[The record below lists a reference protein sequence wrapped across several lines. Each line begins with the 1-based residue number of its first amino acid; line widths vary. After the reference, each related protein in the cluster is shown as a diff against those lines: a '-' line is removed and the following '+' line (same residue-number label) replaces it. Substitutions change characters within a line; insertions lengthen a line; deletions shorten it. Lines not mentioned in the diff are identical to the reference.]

1 MGLCAFCTESLGAT
15 LKYRWITNPVFI
27 FIFSLIAL
35 GTSLW
40 LYIHSYLQV
49 NEAFNEFVR
58 KRNLDPSPLLET
70 ETWVMILIV
79 SILVAL
85 ILIGVVII
93 FVYYQKMI
101 QLYRMQQNFINGFT
115 HELKTPIASLRLFLD
130 TFSKHKLDEASQ
142 KKYLGYMIRDTE
154 RLSDNV
160 NQILN
165 LARIEDKKYEAVWQE
180 GPLDRFIEEWLEK
193 TSYWSEDADISLV
206 KDENGESEANK
217 EEYETWVKYDVNLIP
232 LVFMNLVNNALI
244 YNDSERPRIDISI
257 RRRGKFVVVSFKDNG
272 IGISKA
278 EEKKVFRKF
287 YQVRKAGKG
296 SGIGLYLVQT
306 VMRFH
311 KGSVKVYSEGEGQ
324 GSTFILSLPHYIP
337 EGMSHD

>member
-1 MGLCAFCTESLGAT
+1 M
-15 LKYRWITNPVFI
+15 KYRWITNPVTV
-27 FIFSLIAL
+27 FIFSLVAL

-40 LYIHSYLQV
+40 LYIHSYLRV
-49 NEAFNEFVR
+49 NDAFDEFVR

-79 SILVAL
+79 SVLVAL
-85 ILIGVVII
+85 ILISMVII

-130 TFSKHKLDEASQ
+130 TFSKHDLKKEDQ

-165 LARIEDKKYEAVWQE
+165 LARIEDKKYEAVWQTGDIRE
-180 GPLDRFIEEWLEK
+180 FLASWLEK
-193 TSYWSEDADISLV
+193 TSYWSDDADVVLNSPPE
-206 KDENGESEANK
+206 ENSSEFL
-217 EEYETWVKYDVNLIP
+217 VKYDINLIP

-244 YNDSERPRIDISI
+244 HNDSNRPKIEINVKRQ
-257 RRRGKFVVVSFKDNG
+257 GKFVVVSFVDNG

-278 EEKKVFRKF
+278 EAKKVFRKF

-311 KGSVKVYSEGEGQ
+311 KGNVKLYSEGEGL
-324 GSTFILSLPHYIP
+324 GTTFILSFPLAT
-337 EGMSHD
+337 EGSLS

>member
-1 MGLCAFCTESLGAT
+1 MIR
-15 LKYRWITNPVFI
+15 YRWITNPVTV
-27 FIFSLIAL
+27 FIFSLVAL

-40 LYIHSYLQV
+40 LYIHSYLRV
-49 NEAFNEFVR
+49 NDAFKEFVR

-85 ILIGVVII
+85 ILIGVIII

-115 HELKTPIASLRLFLD
+115 HELKTPIASLRIFLD
-130 TFSKHKLDEASQ
+130 TFSRHELDQET
-142 KKYLGYMIRDTE
+142 KTKYLGYMIRDTE

-165 LARIEDKKYEAVWQE
+165 LARIEDKKYEPVWE
-180 GPLDRFIEEWLEK
+180 VGNLSNFISSWVEK
-193 TSYWSEDADISLV
+193 TSYWSEDADVILQ
-206 KDENGESEANK
+206 KCTDSEDDLI
-217 EEYETWVKYDVNLIP
+217 VKYDVNLIP
-232 LVFMNLVNNALI
+232 LVFTNLVNNAI
-244 YNDSERPRIDISI
+244 IHNNKDRVKIEIKVQRQ
-257 RRRGKFVVVSFKDNG
+257 GKFVMASFKDNG
-272 IGISKA
+272 IGIPKA
-278 EEKKVFRKF
+278 EAKKVFRKF
-287 YQVRKAGKG
+287 YQVGKAGKG

-311 KGSVKVYSEGEGQ
+311 KGQVRLFSEGDDRGT
-324 GSTFILSLPHYIP
+324 TFILYFPLHERGGSQ
-337 EGMSHD
+337 

>member
-1 MGLCAFCTESLGAT
+1 LIR
-15 LKYRWITNPVFI
+15 YRWITNPVTV
-27 FIFSLIAL
+27 FIFSLAAI

-49 NEAFNEFVR
+49 SDAFNDFVR
-58 KRNLDPSPLLET
+58 KRNLDPSPLLQT

-85 ILIGVVII
+85 IVIGVVVI
-93 FVYYQKMI
+93 FIYYQKVI

-130 TFSKHKLDEASQ
+130 TFSKHKLDEESQ
-142 KKYLGYMIRDTE
+142 KKYLNYMIRDTE

-165 LARIEDKKYEAVWQE
+165 LARIEDKKYEPVWETGTIKTFIQQW
-180 GPLDRFIEEWLEK
+180 LDK
-193 TSYWSEDADISLV
+193 TSYWREDADVFI
-206 KDENGESEANK
+206 K
-217 EEYETWVKYDVNLIP
+217 ECEEGPFIVKYDVNLIP

-244 YNDSERPRIDISI
+244 HNNSSRPKVEITLKKQ
-257 RRRGKFVVVSFKDNG
+257 GKMILVSFKDNG
-272 IGISKA
+272 IGITRA

-306 VMRFH
+306 VMKFH
-311 KGSVKVYSEGEGQ
+311 KGHVKLYSEGVGT
-324 GSTFILSLPHYIP
+324 GTTFILSFPSADI
-337 EGMSHD
+337 EDGQDR

>member
-1 MGLCAFCTESLGAT
+1 MIR
-15 LKYRWITNPVFI
+15 YRWITNPVTV
-27 FIFSLIAL
+27 FIFSLVAI

-40 LYIHSYLQV
+40 LYIHSYLRV
-49 NEAFNEFVR
+49 NEAFDEFVR

-85 ILIGVVII
+85 IVVGVVVI
-93 FVYYQKMI
+93 FIYYQKMI

-130 TFSKHKLDEASQ
+130 TFSRHKLDEASQ
-142 KKYLGYMIRDTE
+142 KKYLNYMIRDTE

-165 LARIEDKKYEAVWQE
+165 LARIEDKKYEPVWETGNLKKFIQQW
-180 GPLDRFIEEWLEK
+180 LDK
-193 TSYWSEDADISLV
+193 TSYWSEDADVFLV
-206 KDENGESEANK
+206 DGEEGDFL
-217 EEYETWVKYDVNLIP
+217 VKYDVNLIP

-244 YNDSERPRIDISI
+244 HNDSERPKIEISLRNQEKAI
-257 RRRGKFVVVSFKDNG
+257 LVSFKDNG
-272 IGISKA
+272 IGITKA
-278 EEKKVFRKF
+278 EEKNVFRKF

-306 VMRFH
+306 VMKFH
-311 KGSVKVYSEGEGQ
+311 KGQVKLYSEGMGL
-324 GSTFILSLPHYIP
+324 GTTFILSFPIASL
-337 EGMSHD
+337 EDR

>member
-1 MGLCAFCTESLGAT
+1 MIR
-15 LKYRWITNPVFI
+15 YRWITNPVTV

-40 LYIHSYLQV
+40 LYIHSYLRV
-49 NEAFNEFVR
+49 NDAFREFVR

-79 SILVAL
+79 SVLVAL
-85 ILIGVVII
+85 ILIGVIII
-93 FVYYQKMI
+93 FVYYQKVI

-130 TFSKHKLDEASQ
+130 TFSRHQLDEESQ

-165 LARIEDKKYEAVWQE
+165 LARIEDKKYEPVWDVGDLQTFLSQW
-180 GPLDRFIEEWLEK
+180 LDK
-193 TSYWSEDADISLV
+193 TSYWSEDADVYIEEGPSS
-206 KDENGESEANK
+206 DEK
-217 EEYETWVKYDVNLIP
+217 MWVKYDVNLLP
-232 LVFMNLVNNALI
+232 LVFTNLVNNAI
-244 YNDSERPRIDISI
+244 IHNNSERAKIRIKIQRQD
-257 RRRGKFVVVSFKDNG
+257 KFVMASFKDNG
-272 IGISKA
+272 LGIPKA
-278 EEKKVFRKF
+278 EAKKVFRKF
-287 YQVRKAGKG
+287 YQIGKAGKG

-311 KGSVKVYSEGEGQ
+311 KGSVRLYSEGEGE
-324 GSTFILSLPHYIP
+324 GTTFILYFPIHKQEAIS
-337 EGMSHD
+337 

>member
-1 MGLCAFCTESLGAT
+1 MIR
-15 LKYRWITNPVFI
+15 YRWITNPVTV

-35 GTSLW
+35 GSSLW
-40 LYIHSYLQV
+40 LYIHSYLRV
-49 NEAFNEFVR
+49 NDAFQEFVR

-79 SILVAL
+79 SVLVAL
-85 ILIGVVII
+85 ILIGVIII

-130 TFSKHKLDEASQ
+130 TFSRHKLDEESQ

-165 LARIEDKKYEAVWQE
+165 LARIEDKKYEAQWEV
-180 GPLDRFIEEWLEK
+180 GDIRLFIQNWLQK
-193 TSYWSEDADISLV
+193 TSYWSEDADVIFMEQGGQPL
-206 KDENGESEANK
+206 
-217 EEYETWVKYDVNLIP
+217 YVKYDINLLP
-232 LVFMNLVNNALI
+232 LVFMNLVNNAQI
-244 YNDSERPRIDISI
+244 HNKSDRPRVEISA
-257 RRRGKFVVVSFKDNG
+257 RLQGKNVTVSFKDNG

-278 EEKKVFRKF
+278 EAKKVFRKF
-287 YQVRKAGKG
+287 YQVKKAAKG

-311 KGSVKVYSEGEGQ
+311 KGSVRLFSEGEESGT
-324 GSTFILSLPHYIP
+324 TFILSFPFCDEVSP
-337 EGMSHD
+337 

>member
-1 MGLCAFCTESLGAT
+1 M
-15 LKYRWITNPVFI
+15 KYRWITNPVTV
-27 FIFSLIAL
+27 FIFSLVAL

-40 LYIHSYLQV
+40 LYIHSYLRV
-49 NEAFNEFVR
+49 NDAFAEFVR

-79 SILVAL
+79 SVLVAL
-85 ILIGVVII
+85 ILISMVII

-130 TFSKHKLDEASQ
+130 TFSKHDLKKEDQ

-165 LARIEDKKYEAVWQE
+165 LARIEDKKYEAVWETGDIRSFLQSW
-180 GPLDRFIEEWLEK
+180 LDK
-193 TSYWSEDADISLV
+193 TSYWEDDADVNLV
-206 KDENGESEANK
+206 VSEGDSSD
-217 EEYETWVKYDVNLIP
+217 YLVRYDVNLIP

-244 YNDSERPRIDISI
+244 HNDTQRPKVSI
-257 RRRGKFVVVSFKDNG
+257 TVNRQGKNVLVSFIDNG
-272 IGISKA
+272 IGVSKA
-278 EEKKVFRKF
+278 EAKKVFRKF

-311 KGSVKVYSEGEGQ
+311 KGNVRLFSEGEGL
-324 GSTFILSLPHYIP
+324 GTTFILSFPLAL
-337 EGMSHD
+337 EGENFNE